1 MMLVGVMVVVVGGEL
16 CAEVVCPIR
25 LVLACDT

>member
-1 MMLVGVMVVVVGGEL
+1 MMLVGVMVVVGGEL

-25 LVLACDT
+25 LVLACDA